1 MGKQGW
7 GRRWLVRGLAV
18 AVAGTCGLAGLGCSG
33 DDDDGG
39 GARRGDDG
47 TGSDGGEA
55 AGGDHA
61 GGGGASDGAAMAAAF
76 VETAEAAYGDAGLDR
91 AEASAQGVM
100 LDVCPV
106 LTTDDAV
113 AVAGAL
119 GFDDAGADVTTG
131 NYLSGPPEREL
142 LTCGIGLP
150 GGAGNVGVS
159 TGSVPYDRDGALD
172 DIRRADPQVEELQ
185 GETPGLDGADVLG
198 VSRGQ
203 QSNVVIWVDGGFQVA
218 LSLPPGVAG
227 AEAAFRALPVLVDA
241 VAASLANG

>member
-39 GARRGDDG
+39 ARRGDDG
-47 TGSDGGEA
+47 AGSDGGGEA
-55 AGGDHA
+55 PGGGDAGGD
-61 GGGGASDGAAMAAAF
+61 GASDGAAMAAAF
-76 VETAEAAYGDAGLDR
+76 VDMAEAAYGDADLDR
-91 AEASAQGVM
+91 AEDSAQGVM

-106 LTTDDAV
+106 LSTDDAV

-119 GFDDAGADVTTG
+119 GFEDAGADVTTG

-159 TGSVPYDRDGALD
+159 TGSVPFDRDGALD
-172 DIRRADPQVEELQ
+172 DIRRSDPQVEELQ

-203 QSNVVIWVDGGFQVA
+203 QSTVVIWVEGGFHVA
-218 LSLPPGVAG
+218 LSLPPGVADP
-227 AEAAFRALPVLVDA
+227 EAAFRALPVLVDA
-241 VAASLANG
+241 VAGSLADA

>member
-18 AVAGTCGLAGLGCSG
+18 AVAGTCGLAGLGCGG
-33 DDDDGG
+33 DDDDG
-39 GARRGDDG
+39 ARRSDDG
-47 TGSDGGEA
+47 AGSGGGEA
-55 AGGDHA
+55 PDGADA
-61 GGGGASDGAAMAAAF
+61 GGGGAPDGAAMADAF
-76 VETAEAAYGDAGLDR
+76 VETAEAAYDDAGLDR
-91 AEASAQGVM
+91 PEASAQGVM

-106 LTTDDAV
+106 LTTDDAM

-159 TGSVPYDRDGALD
+159 TGSVPFDRDGALD
-172 DIRRADPQVEELQ
+172 DIRGADPQVEELE
-185 GETPGLDGADVLG
+185 GEAPGLDAADVVG
-198 VSRGQ
+198 ISRGQ
-203 QSNVVIWVDGGFQVA
+203 QSTVVIWVDGGFQVA
-218 LSLPPGVAG
+218 LSLPPGVAD
-227 AEAAFRALPVLVDA
+227 AEAAFRTLPVLVDA
-241 VAASLANG
+241 VATALATG